1 MNATQTSPLTP
12 PTRPQEAVQRLV
24 DDHGVCH
31 LIFDTPGSAANIF
44 TRESMAELERHIQ
57 WIAAANDVKGVL
69 LRSAKPRIFIAGA
82 DLHTMLRCPP
92 AEIGDLIATGQ
103 RVFSALEELPMPK
116 VAAIHGACL
125 GGGFEL
131 TLACNYRIASDDP
144 ATRIGLPETQLGLI
158 PAWGGSTR
166 LPKLIGVRGACH
178 VILKGTGFTAFMARK
193 HGLIDEVVPAH
204 CLLKHAMEWL
214 LHPSPTAHHSTMD
227 RFVAPVIRGI
237 TRGHL
242 QRSTHGNYPA
252 LPAALDLISRAPWRS
267 LEESLAAE
275 RRAFES
281 LIREPGSRNLIRL
294 FFARERAKKRS
305 VPGVATK
312 ITKVAIIGAG
322 VMGCGIAYWLSTRGL
337 SVVLTDINAAALAAA
352 GQRLR
357 QACSEGV
364 RRHLLTKTEAQ
375 SVMDRIVLALNDVP
389 LPRVELVI
397 EAAVE
402 NPDIKRKLFAS
413 VASRIKPG
421 TLIASNT
428 SAIPLADLLPSAKFV
443 GLHFFNPVHA
453 MPLVEIVR
461 PAKAS
466 DDAIATAV
474 QFVQDIGKLP
484 IVVKDSAG
492 FLVNRVLMPCL
503 LEAARMVHAGA
514 GTASVDQAMLS
525 FGMPMGPLRLL
536 DEVGLDVALH
546 VVKTL
551 ATALPTMADIP
562 HWLEERVASGALGRK
577 TGHGYYDYPK
587 DKEPVPTDHLKIRPR
602 DVAEA
607 QRRLPLLLTNEAAHC
622 LDEGI
627 AESAADIDLG
637 MVLGT
642 GYAPFRGGPLRHAD
656 AVGLETVVGEL
667 RRLATE
673 FGPLYSPALG
683 LTERANNHLTY
694 HPEEPPHENTR

>member
-1 MNATQTSPLTP
+1 MNAPLTSSPTP
-12 PTRPQEAVQRLV
+12 PTRPQEAIQRLV
-24 DDHGVCH
+24 DDHGICH

-44 TRESMAELERHIQ
+44 TRETMSELDRHIQ
-57 WIAAANDVKGVL
+57 WIATSSDIKGVL
-69 LRSAKPRIFIAGA
+69 IRSAKPRIFIAGA
-82 DLHTMLRCPP
+82 NLHTMLQCPP

-103 RVFSALEELPMPK
+103 RVFLALEKLPVPK
-116 VAAIHGACL
+116 IAAIHGACL

-178 VILKGTGFTAFMARK
+178 VILKGTAFTASMARK
-193 HGLIDEVVPAH
+193 HGLIDEIVPFH
-204 CLLKHAMEWL
+204 CLLKHAVEWL
-214 LHPSPTAHHSTMD
+214 MHPEPTAHHSTMD

-267 LEESLAAE
+267 MEDSLTAE

-294 FFARERAKKRS
+294 FFARERAKKRR
-305 VPGVATK
+305 VPGVASR
-312 ITKVAIIGAG
+312 IQNVAIIGAG
-322 VMGCGIAYWLSTRGL
+322 IMGCGIAYWLATRGR
-337 SVVLTDINAAALAAA
+337 SVMLTDINTSALAAA
-352 GQRLR
+352 EQRLR
-357 QACSEGV
+357 TACGDAV
-364 RRHLLTKTEAQ
+364 HRHLLTKTEAQ
-375 SVMDRIVLALNDVP
+375 AVMDRIVLALNDTS
-389 LPRVELVI
+389 LRRADLVI
-397 EAAVE
+397 EAAIE
-402 NPDIKRKLFAS
+402 NPDIKRKLFAD
-413 VASRIKPG
+413 VAKQIKPG

-428 SAIPLADLLPSAKFV
+428 SAIPLAGLLENPSFI

-453 MPLVEIVR
+453 MPLVEIIR
-461 PAKAS
+461 PANAS
-466 DDAIATAV
+466 DDAVATAV

-484 IVVKDSAG
+484 IVVKDSPG
-492 FLVNRVLMPCL
+492 FLINRVLMPCL
-503 LEAARMVHAGA
+503 LEAAGMVDAGA
-514 GTASVDQAMLS
+514 SIVSVDQAMLS

-551 ATALPTMADIP
+551 ATAFPNMASIP
-562 HWLEERVASGALGRK
+562 PSLEERVRLGALGRK
-577 TGHGYYDYPK
+577 SGRGYYDYPK
-587 DKEPVPTDHLKIRPR
+587 DKGPVPTDHLKIQPR

-656 AVGLETVVGEL
+656 AVGLETIVAEL
-667 RRLATE
+667 RRLEIE
-673 FGPLYSPALG
+673 FGPLYSPAGG
-683 LTERANNHLTY
+683 LVERVNHHQTY
-694 HPEEPPHENTR
+694 HSEEPNHENTR

>member
-1 MNATQTSPLTP
+1 MNASLTSSPTP
-12 PTRPQEAVQRLV
+12 PTRPLEAIHRLI
-24 DDHGVCH
+24 DDHGICH

-44 TRESMAELERHIQ
+44 TRESMAELARHIQ
-57 WIAAANDVKGVL
+57 WIATASDIKGVL

-82 DLHTMLRCPP
+82 DLHTMLQCPP

-103 RVFSALEELPMPK
+103 RVFSALEKLPMPK

-144 ATRIGLPETQLGLI
+144 STRIGLPETQLGLI

-178 VILKGTGFTAFMARK
+178 VILKGTAFTAFMARK

-204 CLLKHAMEWL
+204 CLLKHAVEWL
-214 LHPSPTAHHSTMD
+214 MNPIPTAHHSTMD
-227 RFVAPVIRGI
+227 RFVAPAIRSL

-252 LPAALDLISRAPWRS
+252 LPAALDLISRSPWRS
-267 LEESLAAE
+267 MEESLTAE
-275 RRAFES
+275 RSAFES

-305 VPGVATK
+305 VPGVASRIK
-312 ITKVAIIGAG
+312 HVAIVGAG
-322 VMGCGIAYWLSTRGL
+322 VMGSGIAYWLSTRGL
-337 SVVLTDINAAALAAA
+337 SVVLTDVNAAALAAA
-352 GQRLR
+352 EQRLHL
-357 QACSEGV
+357 ACSEAV
-364 RRHLLTKTEAQ
+364 RRHLLTKAEAQ

-389 LPRVELVI
+389 LPRTDLVI

-402 NPDIKRKLFAS
+402 NPDVKRKLFAS

-428 SAIPLADLLPSAKFV
+428 SAIPLAGLLDSPSFV

-461 PAKAS
+461 PANAS

-484 IVVKDSAG
+484 IVVNDSPG

-514 GTASVDQAMLS
+514 SIVSVDQAMLS

-551 ATALPTMADIP
+551 ATAFPNMANIP
-562 HWLEERVASGALGRK
+562 AWLEERVASGALGRK
-577 TGHGYYDYPK
+577 TERGYYDYPK
-587 DKEPVPTDHLKIRPR
+587 DKDPVPTDHLKIRPR
-602 DVAEA
+602 DVTEA

-622 LDEGI
+622 LDDGI
-627 AESAADIDLG
+627 AASADDIDLG

-656 AVGLETVVGEL
+656 AVGLENIVQQL
-667 RRLATE
+667 RLLEKE
-673 FGPLYSPALG
+673 FGPLYSPAPG
-683 LTERANNHLTY
+683 LIDRANHHQTY
-694 HPEEPPHENTR
+694 HPEEPTHENTR

>member
-1 MNATQTSPLTP
+1 MNATLTSSPTP
-12 PTRPQEAVQRLV
+12 PTRPQEAIQRLV
-24 DDHGVCH
+24 DDHGICH
-31 LIFDTPGSAANIF
+31 LIFDTPGSSANIF

-57 WIAAANDVKGVL
+57 WIAAAKDVKGIL

-82 DLHTMLRCPP
+82 DLHTMLQCPP
-92 AEIGDLIATGQ
+92 AEIGDLIFTGQ
-103 RVFSALEELPMPK
+103 RVFSALEKLPMPK

-144 ATRIGLPETQLGLI
+144 STRIGLPETQLGLI

-166 LPKLIGVRGACH
+166 LPRLIGVRGACY
-178 VILKGTGFTAFMARK
+178 VILKGAGFTAFMARK
-193 HGLIDEVVPAH
+193 HGLIDEEVPEH
-204 CLLKHAMEWL
+204 CLLKHAVEWL
-214 LHPSPTAHHSTMD
+214 MHPAPTAHHRTMD

-237 TRGHL
+237 TRGNL

-267 LEESLAAE
+267 MEESLAAE
-275 RRAFES
+275 RRAFEA

-294 FFARERAKKRS
+294 FFARERAKKRN
-305 VPGVATK
+305 VPGVAAK
-312 ITKVAIIGAG
+312 IKNVAIIGAG

-352 GQRLR
+352 EQRLR
-357 QACSEGV
+357 LACEEGV

-375 SVMDRIVLALNDVP
+375 SVLDRIVLALHDVP
-389 LPRVELVI
+389 LPRTDLVI

-402 NPDIKRKLFAS
+402 NPEIKRKLFAGIAGRVKS
-413 VASRIKPG
+413 G

-428 SAIPLADLLPSAKFV
+428 SAIPLAGLLASPNFV

-461 PAKAS
+461 PAHAS

-484 IVVKDSAG
+484 LVVKDSAG

-503 LEAARMVHAGA
+503 LEAARMVYEGA
-514 GTASVDQAMLS
+514 GIASVDHAMLS
-525 FGMPMGPLRLL
+525 FGMPMGPMRLL

-551 ATALPTMADIP
+551 AAAFPTMASIP
-562 HWLEERVASGALGRK
+562 AWLEERVASGALGRK
-577 TGHGYYDYPK
+577 TGRGYYDYPK
-587 DKEPVPTDHLKIRPR
+587 DKDPVPSDRLKIRPR
-602 DVAEA
+602 DVADA

-622 LDEGI
+622 LDEGV
-627 AESAADIDLG
+627 AESATDIDLG

-656 AVGLETVVGEL
+656 AVGLEKVIEEL
-667 RRLATE
+667 RGLEKE

-683 LTERANNHLTY
+683 LIERAHHHQPYHL
-694 HPEEPPHENTR
+694 EEPPHENAR